1 MRGSPGPAL
10 PGTAPSTALSGEEGG
25 RLLHNIVLFG
35 RLLRGLG
42 LEITPTQ
49 ILDLV
54 AALELVQIERKADV
68 KESARAILV
77 SRREHQAIFDEA
89 FEIFWQER
97 KKDLP
102 KIEMGMILQRPP
114 QPKQE
119 QYQLYRGNTDDA
131 QVMERDEP
139 QIDKIRTFSDLEAL
153 REKDFA
159 QMDPF
164 ELAEV
169 KRFMQTLRWDL
180 KRRRTRRRQPAS
192 QGDQLDLRRTMRRNL
207 RHGGEMLHLARRRR
221 KEKPRPVVLLCD
233 ISGSMDRYAR
243 VLIQFLYAIT
253 NSFDRVEAFVFST
266 RLTRI
271 TRQLRRRDLDEAVD
285 EATAAVADWAGG
297 TRMGDAL
304 HRFNFD
310 WGRRVLGQGAVVL
323 IISDGWDR
331 GDPHALA
338 GEMER
343 LHKSCHRL
351 IWLNPLL
358 GSARYEP
365 LTRGIQAA
373 LPHVDDFL
381 PVHNLNSL
389 IQLAEVLQR

>member
-1 MRGSPGPAL
+1 MSTPPTGAGP
-10 PGTAPSTALSGEEGG
+10 GEESG

-42 LEITPTQ
+42 LDITPTQ

-54 AALELVQIERKADV
+54 AALDLVQIERKGDV

-77 SRREHQAIFDEA
+77 SRPEHQALFNEA

-131 QVMERDEP
+131 KMIERDDP
-139 QIDKIRTFSDLEAL
+139 HIDRIQTFSDLEVL

-159 QMDPF
+159 RMDAF

-169 KRFMQTLRWDL
+169 KRFMQSLRWDL

-207 RHGGEMLHLARRRR
+207 RHGGEMFHLAHRRR
-221 KEKPRPVVLLCD
+221 KQKPRPVVMLCD

-285 EATAAVADWAGG
+285 EATTAVADWAGG
-297 TRMGDAL
+297 TRIGDAL

-310 WGRRVLGQGAVVL
+310 WGRRVLGQGAIVL

-331 GDPHALA
+331 GDPQALA

-358 GSARYEP
+358 GSERYEP

-389 IQLAEVLQR
+389 IQLAELLKG